1 MGRIFKMKTAVLLS
15 GHTREALSCWNSLR
29 KNIIEPTNADV
40 YMHSYHS
47 DNIEDVI
54 ETIKPK
60 KFILEDESSVVLDKN
75 YNTEMPHYLSYITN
89 PIISVYMF
97 RKIKLCYDLLEGN
110 YDTVIKTRFD
120 CKYTEEF
127 PILDIDKYN
136 IPNGGD
142 FENGIFDMVC
152 ASSQENMKYYC
163 SIYDEIEN
171 YLDEGIPLHS
181 ELLLKR
187 HLESKI
193 INRFEYTVVLRKVFD
208 KPWVEDKIFT
218 VK

>member
-1 MGRIFKMKTAVLLS
+1 MKTAVLLS
-15 GHTREALSCWNSLR
+15 GHAREALSCWNSLR
-29 KNIIEPTNADV
+29 QNIIEPTNADV
-40 YMHSYHS
+40 YMHSYNS
-47 DNIEDVI
+47 ENSEDVI

-60 KFILEDESSVVLDKN
+60 RFILEDDNSVVLDKE
-75 YNTEMPHYLSYITN
+75 YNTQMPHYLSYITN

-97 RKIKLCYDLLEGN
+97 RKIKLCYDLLEED
-110 YDTVIKTRFD
+110 YDVVIKSRFD

-127 PILDIDKYN
+127 PISELNTDEYN

-152 ASSQENMKYYC
+152 MSSQENMKYYC
-163 SIYDEIEN
+163 SIYDEIEK
-171 YLDEGIPLHS
+171 YLDEGVPIHS

-193 INRFEYTVVLRKVFD
+193 INRFDYTTILRKVFD

-218 VK
+218 VT

>member
-1 MGRIFKMKTAVLLS
+1 MKTAVLLS
-15 GHTREALSCWNSLR
+15 GHTREALSCWNALR
-29 KNIIEPTNADV
+29 QNIIEPTNADV
-40 YMHSYHS
+40 YMHSYNS
-47 DNIEDVI
+47 ENTEDVI

-60 KFILEDESSVVLDKN
+60 RFILEDDNSVVLDKE
-75 YNTEMPHYLSYITN
+75 YNTQMPQYLSYITN

-97 RKIKLCYDLLEGN
+97 RKIKLCYDLLEED
-110 YDTVIKTRFD
+110 YDVVIKSRFD

-127 PILDIDKYN
+127 PISELNTDEYN

-152 ASSQENMKYYC
+152 MSSQENMKYYC
-163 SIYDEIEN
+163 SIYDEIEK
-171 YLDEGIPLHS
+171 YLDEGVPIHS

-193 INRFEYTVVLRKVFD
+193 INRFDYTTILRKVFD

-218 VK
+218 VT